1 MQRQSTFAPGALQAR
16 GRSAIIRRLCD
27 EQNRAASPS
36 RHCVSCAA
44 VPRLC
49 RERRSL
55 RDLSQSLHDGAAGGE
70 NGAGKSTMLKI
81 LARDIAPDTGSI
93 ATEKEVKIGFLRQD
107 IDFEQGRT
115 VLEEAYEAFTDIKI
129 VEKKLEEINHQLVTR
144 TDYESEEYSQII
156 EDLADYTHRFDLL
169 GGYNYVG
176 DTEKILLGLGFKRE
190 DFNNQTETFSGGWRM
205 RIELAK
211 LLLQS
216 NDILLLDEPTNHLDI
231 ESIIWLENFL
241 RNYPGVV
248 VIVSHDKMFLDN
260 VTNRTIEISLGK
272 AYDFNKPYSQYLELR
287 HEIREKQ
294 LATQKNQA
302 KKIEETEKL
311 IEKFRAK
318 ASKASMAQSLIKK
331 LDKVERIEVDED
343 DNSVMNISFPVSITP
358 GKVVIEAENVTKKY
372 GEKTI
377 LKDISLLVERGSKI
391 AFVGQNGQGKST
403 FIKAIVKD
411 IDYTGTIKLGHN
423 VQLGY
428 FAQNQAEYLDG
439 EITLLQTMQDAAN
452 DTNRSK
458 VRDMLGSFLFRGDDV
473 EKKVKVLSG
482 GERNRLALCKLLL
495 QPINVLVMDEPTN
508 HLDIKSKNVLKAAL
522 QQYEGTLLLV
532 SHDRDFLQ
540 GMSNI
545 VYEFKDQKIK
555 EYLGDINFFLE
566 QRNLENMREVE
577 KKDAV
582 KKEVPKDK
590 SLSYEEQKKGK
601 ALQNKLS
608 KVESQ
613 IKQLEM
619 DIQKDD
625 KLLASNYDKHIEDA
639 SFFMAYNKK
648 KKDLDNLLE
657 EWETIQM
664 EIENA

>member
-1 MQRQSTFAPGALQAR
+1 MLNIHNLSVSFGGTYLFEEVTFRLGAGDRVGLV
-16 GRSAIIRRLCD
+16 GK
-27 EQNRAASPS
+27 
-36 RHCVSCAA
+36 
-44 VPRLC
+44 
-49 RERRSL
+49 
-55 RDLSQSLHDGAAGGE
+55 

-81 LARDIAPDTGSI
+81 LAKDFAPDSGAISQ
-93 ATEKEVKIGFLRQD
+93 EKEIRMGFLRQD

-115 VLEEAYEAFTDIKI
+115 VLEEAYQAFTEIKE

-156 EDLADYTHRFDLL
+156 EDLSDYTHRFELL

-176 DTEKILLGLGFKRE
+176 DTEKILLGLGFKR
-190 DFNNQTETFSGGWRM
+190 DVFNNQTETFSGGWRM

-231 ESIIWLENFL
+231 ESIIWLEGFL
-241 RNYPGVV
+241 RNFPGVV

-343 DNSVMNISFPVSITP
+343 DNSVMNISFPVSKVP
-358 GKVVIEAENVTKKY
+358 GRVVIEAENVTKSY
-372 GEKTI
+372 GDKTI

-403 FIKAIVKD
+403 FIKAIVNEFE
-411 IDYTGTIKLGHN
+411 YEGTIKLGHN
-423 VQLGY
+423 VQVGY

-439 EITLLQTMQDAAN
+439 EITLLRTMEDAAT

-522 QQYEGTLLLV
+522 QKYEGTLLLV

-540 GMSNI
+540 GMSNL
-545 VYEFKDQKIK
+545 VYEFRDQKIK
-555 EYLGDINFFLE
+555 EYLGDINYFLE
-566 QRNLENMREVE
+566 QRNMENMREVE
-577 KKDAV
+577 KRDIA
-582 KKEVPKDK
+582 KKENPKDNNK
-590 SLSYEEQKKGK
+590 ASYEDQKKNK

-613 IKQLEM
+613 IKQLEI

-625 KLLASNYDKHIEDA
+625 KALAANYDKHIEDA

-648 KKDLDNLLE
+648 KKDLDRLLE
-657 EWETIQM
+657 EWEAVQL
-664 EIENA
+664 EIDNA

>member
-1 MQRQSTFAPGALQAR
+1 MLNIHNLSVSFGGTYLFEEVTFRMGAGDRVGLV
-16 GRSAIIRRLCD
+16 GK
-27 EQNRAASPS
+27 
-36 RHCVSCAA
+36 
-44 VPRLC
+44 
-49 RERRSL
+49 
-55 RDLSQSLHDGAAGGE
+55 

-81 LARDIAPDTGSI
+81 LAGDFKPDSGQI
-93 ATEKEVKIGFLRQD
+93 ATEKEVRIGFLRQD
-107 IDFEQGRT
+107 IDFEAGRT
-115 VLEEAYEAFTDIKI
+115 VLEEAYQAFKEIKLYEAKI
-129 VEKKLEEINHQLVTR
+129 EEINHQLVTR
-144 TDYESEEYSQII
+144 TDYESETYSELIQQ
-156 EDLADYTHRFDLL
+156 LSDYQHQYEIH

-190 DFNNQTETFSGGWRM
+190 VFNDQTETFSGGWRM

-211 LLLQS
+211 LLLQA

-231 ESIIWLENFL
+231 ESIIWLESFL

-343 DNSVMNISFPVSITP
+343 DNSVMNISFPVSKVP
-358 GKVVIEAENVTKKY
+358 GRVVIEAEHVTKAY
-372 GEKTI
+372 GDKTI

-403 FIKAIVKD
+403 FIKAIVNEFE
-411 IDYTGTIKLGHN
+411 YEGEIKLGHN
-423 VQLGY
+423 VQVGY

-439 EITLLQTMQDAAN
+439 EITLLQTMEDAAT
-452 DTNRSK
+452 DTNRAK

-522 QQYEGTLLLV
+522 QKYEGTLLLV

-540 GMSNI
+540 DMSNL

-555 EYLGDINFFLE
+555 EYLGDINYFLE

-577 KKDAV
+577 KKDIE
-582 KKEVPKDK
+582 KKEVSANNNSKASYEDQKKNK
-590 SLSYEEQKKGK
+590 SL
-601 ALQNKLS
+601 LNRLS
-608 KVESQ
+608 KIESQ
-613 IKQLEM
+613 IKQLEI
-619 DIQKDD
+619 DIQNDD
-625 KLLASNYDKHIEDA
+625 KELASNYDKHVENA
-639 SFFMAYNKK
+639 SFFTAYNKK
-648 KKDLDNLLE
+648 KAELDKLLSDWEIVQEEIDNL
-657 EWETIQM
+657 
-664 EIENA
+664 